1 MKTAVLR
8 ITVTAVALLLA
19 ALHQCISFGA
29 PSVGRHANP
38 RRPTAVRSRV
48 RRRAPAHGAR
58 SGCSRSAARVAR
70 LPKAQFAPSP
80 QGIICSPC
88 LGGLHHEYSLAPS
101 CA

>member
-1 MKTAVLR
+1 VKTAVLR

-19 ALHQCISFGA
+19 ALHQFRGPIG
-29 PSVGRHANP
+29 GRHANP